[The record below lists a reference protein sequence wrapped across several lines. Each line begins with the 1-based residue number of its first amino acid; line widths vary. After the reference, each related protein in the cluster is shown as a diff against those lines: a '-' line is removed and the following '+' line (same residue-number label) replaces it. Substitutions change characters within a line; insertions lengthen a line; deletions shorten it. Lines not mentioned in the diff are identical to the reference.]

1 MRSKFF
7 QKLFYNWQVKILCLL
22 FSVLI
27 YFVLVFTI
35 QSERKVTLPVTVNM
49 PELYHAESNVP
60 KNVKLVIQGTED
72 QIYMIDV
79 SKITLSADFSTV
91 NREGVNYAVVQID
104 TNELEKHVDTSSLHI
119 YTIPSQLK
127 VYFSLGGEKQ

>member
-27 YFVLVFTI
+27 YFLLVFTI
-35 QSERKVTLPVTVNM
+35 QAERKVTLPVSVKM
-49 PELYHAESNVP
+49 PESYHAESNVP
-60 KNVKLVIQGTED
+60 QTVRLVIQGTED

-79 SKITLSADFSTV
+79 SQISLSADFSTV

-104 TNELEKHVDTSSLHI
+104 TNELENHVDMSSLHL
-119 YTIPSQLK
+119 YTVPSQLK
-127 VYFSLGGEKQ
+127 VYFSLEGGEK

>member
-79 SKITLSADFSTV
+79 SQISLYADFSTV

>member
-27 YFVLVFTI
+27 YFLLVFTI
-35 QSERKVTLPVTVNM
+35 QAERKVTLPVSVKM
-49 PELYHAESNVP
+49 PESYHAESNVP
-60 KNVKLVIQGTED
+60 QTVRLVIQGTED

-79 SKITLSADFSTV
+79 SQISLSADFSTV

-104 TNELEKHVDTSSLHI
+104 TNELENHVDMSSLHL
-119 YTIPSQLK
+119 YTAPSQLK
-127 VYFSLGGEKQ
+127 VYFSKGGGEQ

>member
-7 QKLFYNWQVKILCLL
+7 QKLFYNWQAKILCLL
-22 FSVLI
+22 FAVLV
-27 YFVLVFTI
+27 YFLLVFTI
-35 QSERKVTLPVTVNM
+35 QAERKVTLPVAVKM

-60 KNVKLVIQGTED
+60 QNVRLVIQGTED

-79 SKITLSADFSTV
+79 SQISLSADFTTV

-104 TNELEKHVDTSSLHI
+104 TNELEKHVDMSSLHL
-119 YTIPSQLK
+119 YTVPSQLK
-127 VYFSLGGEKQ
+127 VYFSLGGKQQ

>member
-7 QKLFYNWQVKILCLL
+7 QKMFYNWQVKILCLL
-22 FSVLI
+22 FAILV

-35 QSERKVTLPVTVNM
+35 QAERKVTLPVSVNL

-60 KNVKLVIQGTED
+60 QTVNLVIQGTED

-79 SKITLSADFSTV
+79 SKISLSAEFSTV

-104 TNELEKHVDTSSLHI
+104 TNDLEDHVDMSSLHL

-127 VYFSLGGEKQ
+127 VYFSLGGGEK

>member
-35 QSERKVTLPVTVNM
+35 QAERKVTLPVTVNM

-79 SKITLSADFSTV
+79 SQISLYAEFSTV